1 MPNSRL
7 PETRTLA
14 QILPKGTEGG
24 KEFARIVDLLLFH
37 EARRKGRTINLF
49 SDVSGDYR
57 GLDSF
62 GASSDGL
69 RRNGTEGYQYK
80 FFPSPLSAKHR
91 AEIKASLKKAAG
103 HQEKLNL
110 KKWILV
116 TPENL
121 TETGQRKD
129 LGDVSWFQ
137 GLKDELQL
145 EFEIES
151 WGHRQLQGLFLETP
165 SLCLFYYPDLLP
177 EGSTKRKSIQ
187 DTRHRYDNNLLAT
200 YRNIEF
206 VGMSIYKPEATR
218 GVRIEDIYIPLT
230 LVAEGAN
237 SDDPKVPR
245 TNPLAVL
252 TPGSRTVVL
261 GDPGSGKSTL
271 LRFLALVG
279 VSEPLQKRCSSKPDD
294 RLPVLVL
301 LRRYADELHNRPNLA
316 LLDYIIEC
324 TRADFSLASAN
335 EEFFEYYLESGQTLL
350 FFDGLDEL
358 SHSPLKQ
365 KVRDRIRS
373 LVTTYPGNTV
383 VVTSRIVGYENP
395 FRFDEKEFDHHRVA
409 RLRLPEIEQFVDDW
423 YAARIEHPKE
433 REKNSS
439 DLIRLL
445 KRNEQSA
452 IRELAGNPLLLTIIA
467 LVHRIDAVLPDERV
481 VLYQKCT
488 ETLLNT
494 WHTWQLKENQTS
506 NRGKTERRNNRRME
520 AIAHWIQTRTETTSE
535 GQRAVVRYNDLL
547 KFLTEHIAR
556 HEKVTDKDDA
566 LDFASEFLDF
576 VKRRAGLLIEVGD
589 QQYSFV
595 HLTFQEYLTAS
606 HISTQSENEGVKSA
620 WTEYIEP
627 RRCDPAWREVIRLFV
642 ASLKADTSQE
652 FLVQQLLEQTRN
664 SPDVYGATLL
674 GGLVLDGIE
683 AAEAVQSDIARCLL
697 TATVKVTQVEGLRQ
711 IIDIWR
717 NCSERNEQSRSE
729 LQAAFNSYW
738 TVLDDDHQRLAL
750 VLMLLTSGWT
760 LQDVAS
766 AAGSF
771 VMNPTAK
778 TNMIRLLIP
787 VELASSIPNIRP
799 PEWNRYVALMQ
810 WASSTSM
817 TTNLVAG
824 TAGAVARSLNPA
836 ETGGILLR
844 VFAFAFKY
852 INRGTPEHLFSHV
865 AIVYAGLA
873 GNEPTSS
880 QAIALVRTRPR
891 DRARARA
898 LDHALD
904 LDLDLARDLARFRAL
919 AQARALA
926 RARALD
932 RDLARALARAGVP
945 AWARDLARALDL
957 DLDRHLDLEGA
968 LSNDLWSRAVSNAK
982 FDKYYLDLL
991 CGTFNLKPRIHWEE
1005 ALQTLFLTSVP
1016 ERMDFMNPATWSAV
1030 EERYASGLL
1039 HKGDDDFAAWLL
1051 LLDSWLW
1058 IGEVHQTPQ
1067 DSNFVRLASLTRSSA
1082 APSLCFAHCIRDL
1095 AYGDESRT
1103 QDLVE
1108 MVRSEEPA
1116 YRRMFEEFLWRL
1128 TPEEEIKEAK
1138 REKSK

>member
-1 MPNSRL
+1 LVFYVLVNETIQRMPNSRL
-7 PETRTLA
+7 PETRTLS

-91 AEIKASLKKAAG
+91 AEIKASLKKAAE
-103 HQEKLNL
+103 HQKKLNL

-116 TPENL
+116 TPENF
-121 TETGQRKD
+121 TETVQRKD

-165 SLCLFYYPDLLP
+165 SLCLFYYPELLP
-177 EGSTKRKSIQ
+177 EGSTKRRSIQ
-187 DTRHRYDNNLLAT
+187 DTRQRYDNNLLAT

-252 TPGSRTVVL
+252 ASGSRTVVL

-324 TRADFSLASAN
+324 ARADFSLASAN
-335 EEFFEYYLESGQTLL
+335 QEFFEYYLESGQTLL

-409 RLRLPEIEQFVDDW
+409 RLRLPEIEQFVGDW

-494 WHTWQLKENQTS
+494 WHTWQLKESQTS

-520 AIAHWIQTRTETTSE
+520 AIAHWIQTRTETTSD

-556 HEKVTDKDDA
+556 HEKVADKDDA

-620 WTEYIEP
+620 WSEYIEP

-652 FLVQQLLEQTRN
+652 FLVQQLLERTRN
-664 SPDVYGATLL
+664 SPDVNGATLL

-697 TATVKVTQVEGLRQ
+697 AATVKVTQVQSLRQ

-717 NCSERNEQSRSE
+717 NCFERNEQSRSE
-729 LQAAFNSYW
+729 LQAAFKSYW
-738 TVLDDDHQRLAL
+738 TVLDNDQQRLAL

-778 TNMIRLLIP
+778 TMMLRLLIP
-787 VELASSIPNIRP
+787 VELASSIPIIRP
-799 PEWNRYVALMQ
+799 PEWDRYVALMQ
-810 WASSTSM
+810 WASSISI

-844 VFAFAFKY
+844 VFAFAFRDM
-852 INRGTPEHLFSHV
+852 NSGPLACLFSHG
-865 AIVYAGLA
+865 AIVYSGSA
-873 GNEPTSS
+873 GNQLTSG
-880 QAIALVRTRPR
+880 QVTALVRIRARARPR
-891 DRARARA
+891 APAQVLVPAQAQVQAQILAREHALALARARARARARA
-898 LDHALD
+898 LDWD
-904 LDLDLARDLARFRAL
+904 LDLDLEIN
-919 AQARALA
+919 QH
-926 RARALD
+926 
-932 RDLARALARAGVP
+932 G
-945 AWARDLARALDL
+945 
-957 DLDRHLDLEGA
+957 GS
-968 LSNDLWSRAVSNAK
+968 SNDLWSWAVSNAK
-982 FDKYYLDLL
+982 FEKYYLDLL
-991 CGTFNLKPRIHWEE
+991 CDTFKLQPRIHWEE
-1005 ALQTLFLTSVP
+1005 ALRKLFLTTVP
-1016 ERMDFMNPATWSAV
+1016 ERMDFMAPENWRAV
-1030 EERYASGLL
+1030 EERYEIERLNT
-1039 HKGDDDFAAWLL
+1039 GDDDYAAWLL

-1058 IGEVHQTPQ
+1058 IGEVYQTPQ
-1067 DSNFVRLASLTRSSA
+1067 DSNFVRLASLTRSTA

-1103 QDLVE
+1103 QDLVD

-1138 REKSK
+1138 RENSK